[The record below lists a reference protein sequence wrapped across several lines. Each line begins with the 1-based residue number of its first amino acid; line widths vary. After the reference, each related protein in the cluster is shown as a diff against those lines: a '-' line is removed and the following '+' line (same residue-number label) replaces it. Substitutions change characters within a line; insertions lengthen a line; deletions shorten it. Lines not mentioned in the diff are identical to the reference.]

1 MNSGKARHHVIT
13 VWYYSVY
20 LIKATELAKKKKKS
34 QSLLKSC
41 VFAKEEEGGKEIMCK
56 GSLFTESGEL
66 QTRHR
71 YQ

>member
-1 MNSGKARHHVIT
+1 MSSGKARHHVIT
-13 VWYYSVY
+13 VWYYSVF
-20 LIKATELAKKKKKS
+20 LIKATELAKKKKS

-41 VFAKEEEGGKEIMCK
+41 VFAKKEEGGKEIMCEE
-56 GSLFTESGEL
+56 SLFTEPGDL

>member
-20 LIKATELAKKKKKS
+20 LIKATELAKKKK
-34 QSLLKSC
+34 SLFKSC
-41 VFAKEEEGGKEIMCK
+41 VFAKKEEGGKEIMCK